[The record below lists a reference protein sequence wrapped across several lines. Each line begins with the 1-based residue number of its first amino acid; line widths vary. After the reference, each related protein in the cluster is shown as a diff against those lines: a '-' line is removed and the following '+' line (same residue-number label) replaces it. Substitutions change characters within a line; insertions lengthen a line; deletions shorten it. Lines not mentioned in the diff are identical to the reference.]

1 MDRKGDD
8 VRGRGVS
15 DGGIWHWIQAP
26 DYGGQDGSA
35 VSKVFKGKDGLSTEE
50 LLAREV
56 IQNSW
61 DAARVLQRTYPDLD
75 IPFSVEFVFR
85 TFEGRDKK
93 ALIKAAGLSALAERM
108 TALPKGEAYV
118 TDSVLNHLDD
128 DEPVTVLYLVD
139 RGSHGLFGD
148 PLKEKGKSHLF
159 KALYYMGGTGK
170 SSVGAAQ
177 GGSYG
182 FGKSAFIRASRTN
195 TVFAHSCFEERD
207 TDPAT
212 RRLVG
217 FTWWEGHEIGPD
229 FFEGRAIFGDVKAGQ
244 TVPFIDD
251 EADSMAESLGM
262 PLRDLELYA
271 DMGTTFMLLDPV
283 VDPGELC
290 AAIEKYWWPALEGSL
305 MDITVIQDDGS
316 ELVPRPGKRPDL
328 KPFIDAY
335 RLALGQ
341 DVVIDPTR
349 QRVPSSKWRTV
360 REEGVTIGDL
370 ALVASDEDP
379 ELLMEGSPRVALIR
393 SPRMVIEYKSFG
405 GSNLPLF
412 GTYVADDSAD
422 EWLRKTEPAAHD
434 IWDVKLSPDID
445 PKATKIAKGVLHR
458 IRAAVNEFAKDFA
471 PPPVKEGRRL
481 NLMADI
487 LSKFMRNKPIVPP
500 PHTEPI
506 TIHFVEDE
514 AMHAAADGQVYVT
527 AGIQIALAPESKQTP
542 MAVVFHC
549 DVRISEDEALGGT
562 PWPVS
567 VTTVGEGN
575 APFTRLAN
583 GSWQGRLEGDQV
595 VMFSIVS
602 DAFDPSW
609 TAVIRPTVS
618 RTAEEGA
625 A

>member
-1 MDRKGDD
+1 MGNE
-8 VRGRGVS
+8 GT
-15 DGGIWHWIQAP
+15 WHWIQTP
-26 DYGGQDGSA
+26 DYGGHDGSSA
-35 VSKVFKGKDGLSTEE
+35 SKIFKGKDGLSAED

-61 DAARVLQRTYPDLD
+61 DAARVLQSTYPDLE
-75 IPFSVEFVFR
+75 IPFSLEFVFR
-85 TFEGRDKK
+85 TFEGK
-93 ALIKAAGLSALAERM
+93 AKNAILKAAGLKQLENRLA
-108 TALPKGEAYV
+108 AIPAGEAYV
-118 TDSVLNHLDD
+118 SDSALNHLND
-128 DEPVTVLYLVD
+128 DEPLKLLYLVD

-148 PLKEKGKSHLF
+148 PLREKGNSHLF

-170 SSVGAAQ
+170 SAVGAAQ

-195 TVFAHSCFEERD
+195 TVIAHSCFEERAR
-207 TDPAT
+207 DPVT

-217 FTWWEGHEIGPD
+217 FTWWEGHEIGSD
-229 FFEGRAIFGDVKAGQ
+229 FYEGRAIFGDAKDGQ

-251 EADSMAESLGM
+251 EADAMADSLGM
-262 PLRDLELYA
+262 PRRDLEVYE

-290 AAIEKYWWPALEGSL
+290 AAIEKFWWPALEGNL
-305 MDITVIQDDGS
+305 MDIRVILPNGD
-316 ELVPRPGKRPDL
+316 ELVPRPAKRPDL
-328 KPFIDAY
+328 KPFIDSY

-341 DVVIDPTR
+341 DPIVDATR
-349 QRVPSSKWRTV
+349 QRVPSSKWRAI

-379 ELLMEGSPRVALIR
+379 QLLMEGGPKVALVR
-393 SPRMVIEYKSFG
+393 TPRMVIEYKSFG

-412 GTYVADDSAD
+412 GTFIADDAAD
-422 EWLRKTEPAAHD
+422 EWLRKTEPATHD
-434 IWDVKLSPDID
+434 IWDVKQSPDID
-445 PKATKIAKGVLHR
+445 PKATKVAKAVLQR
-458 IRAAVNEFAKDFA
+458 IRASVNEFAKDFA

-500 PHTEPI
+500 SHPEPI
-506 TIHFVEDE
+506 LIHFVDDE
-514 AMHAAADGQVYVT
+514 EMHMAEDGQVYVT
-527 AGIQIALAPESKQTP
+527 AGIQIALAPGAPDASME
-542 MAVVFHC
+542 VVFQC

-567 VTTVGEGN
+567 ISANTEELH
-575 APFTRLAN
+575 FSRMAN
-583 GSWQGRLEGDQV
+583 GSWKGILMGAQKST
-595 VMFSIVS
+595 FNIVS
-602 DAFDPSW
+602 DPFDPSW

-618 RTAEEGA
+618 KAQGA
-625 A
+625 GVA